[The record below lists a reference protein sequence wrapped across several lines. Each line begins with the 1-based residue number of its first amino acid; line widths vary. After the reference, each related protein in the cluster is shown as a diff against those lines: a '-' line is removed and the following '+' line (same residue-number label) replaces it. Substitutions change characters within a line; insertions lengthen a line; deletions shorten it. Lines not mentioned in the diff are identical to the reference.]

1 MAPLRRLAHIGAHLQ
16 GAALRRPR
24 TASVDAAEPAPVL
37 LDDREMK
44 EFIKSGIHMIPPG
57 SPGMPDASVHYANWE
72 DACAMQESATAGV
85 HSIADNVIS
94 SVPGVRDVLES
105 PAVRGVLQ
113 SVIGKGYTYHPHHF
127 MHMTSPQTDQF
138 WYGFSPSL
146 APSIVLTACGAGR
159 QAQRFWPAVG
169 RAQDAAPPQHR
180 GHASLLPDGL
190 RGGPRA
196 DGAPAHDVLLGGRP
210 QASGGRDP

>member
-1 MAPLRRLAHIGAHLQ
+1 MAPRRRLARITAHLQ

-24 TASVDAAEPAPVL
+24 TGSVAAEPDPKPLL
-37 LDDREMK
+37 LDDGEMK
-44 EFIKSGIHMIPPG
+44 EFIKSGVHMISPG

-85 HSIADNVIS
+85 HSIADNVIA

-113 SVIGKGYTYHPHHF
+113 SVLGKGYTYHPHHF

-146 APSIVLTACGAGR
+146 APSIVLTACGAVAPGTKILAGR
-159 QAQRFWPAVG
+159 GAGARCGTTTASRPCFSTTRWTARRTSG
-169 RAQDAAPPQHR
+169 RRCSCP
-180 GHASLLPDGL
+180 
-190 RGGPRA
+190 
-196 DGAPAHDVLLGGRP
+196 
-210 QASGGRDP
+210 